1 MTGQA
6 VCRLRAASPGE
17 EINMRRAEKLF
28 HGLTAGDVMSPAVV
42 VLPHGMSVVT
52 AARLLLEQQVRVAPV
67 IDTPGRCVG
76 VLWAEDFLKWV
87 ADGGRAYQADDPLPE
102 CVWCEWQVVDVKA
115 AQRDQ
120 VRGHMTRDPLL
131 VTPDT
136 SLAEIAEVLLD
147 PHHRSVVVVEGERR
161 PVGVVSSKEIL
172 AALASVERQPERDL
186 PAGVPAVRRF
196 PPRRPVQTSGRG

>member
-1 MTGQA
+1 
-6 VCRLRAASPGE
+6 
-17 EINMRRAEKLF
+17 MRRAEKLF

-42 VLPHGMSVVT
+42 ILPHGMSVVA

-76 VLWAEDFLKWV
+76 VLWAEDLLDWV

-131 VTPDT
+131 VMPDT

-147 PHHRSVVVVEGERR
+147 PHRRSVVVVDGERR
-161 PVGVVSSKEIL
+161 PVGVVSSNDVL
-172 AALASVERQPERDL
+172 AALASGERRPGEEQ
-186 PAGVPAVRRF
+186 PAGAPADSRF
-196 PPRRPVQTSGRG
+196 PLRRSVQTSGRT